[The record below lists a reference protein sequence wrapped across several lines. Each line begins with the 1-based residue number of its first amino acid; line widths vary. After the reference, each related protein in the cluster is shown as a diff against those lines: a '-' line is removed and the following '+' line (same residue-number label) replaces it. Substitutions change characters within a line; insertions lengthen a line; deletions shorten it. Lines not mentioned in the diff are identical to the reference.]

1 MSKTSKEDDVLANIF
16 VCDKQDGAKGK
27 AVSDI
32 KKLIQEDKIKQ
43 LVRLMSVNVLRECAV
58 QTHTDWERYVKK
70 SEAIATNQI
79 KQLIQEAKIE
89 ELKFIDDFLSEE
101 YQHEFDTKKYCQS
114 RIADLKKEIKRD

>member
-32 KKLIQEDKIKQ
+32 KK
-43 LVRLMSVNVLRECAV
+43 
-58 QTHTDWERYVKK
+58 
-70 SEAIATNQI
+70 
-79 KQLIQEAKIE
+79 LIQEAKIE

-114 RIADLKKEIKRD
+114 RIADLREELKGD